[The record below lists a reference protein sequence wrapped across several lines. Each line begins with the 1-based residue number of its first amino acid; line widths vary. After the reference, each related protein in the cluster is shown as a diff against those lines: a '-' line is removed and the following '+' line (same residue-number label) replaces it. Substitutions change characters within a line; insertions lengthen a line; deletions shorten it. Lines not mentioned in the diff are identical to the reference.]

1 MNPLLTSI
9 SQFGRILG
17 SLFYHAPEQ
26 EQNQSLLALFQHGE
40 WQTSCDFL
48 SQAKREQIQHCLTQ
62 GIAQGQAQLN
72 EDFQALFIGPNS
84 LPAPPWG
91 SVYLDKEAV
100 IFGSSLL
107 ELRDFMQ
114 TYNIKL
120 ELAQNEPED
129 HFGLMLMMAAW
140 LAENQ
145 PEQLNEFLQQH
156 LLTWSGRFL
165 ERLIAEQHHTF
176 YRGLGLLSQA
186 LLDNWQQQLQLEVPK
201 VRLYR

>member
-1 MNPLLTSI
+1 MDSIQTSI

-17 SLFYHAPEQ
+17 SLFYTAPEQ
-26 EQNQSLLALFQHGE
+26 AQNRPLLELFRQDE
-40 WQTSCDFL
+40 WQAGCDFL
-48 SQAKREQIQHCLTQ
+48 TAAQREQIQHCLTQ
-62 GIAQGQAQLN
+62 GIAQGQAQLS
-72 EDFQALFIGPNS
+72 EDFQALFIGPNA

-114 TYNIKL
+114 RHGISL
-120 ELAQNEPED
+120 SLAQNEPED

-145 PEQLNEFLQQH
+145 PQQLGEFLQQH
-156 LLTWSGRFL
+156 LLPWSGRFL
-165 ERLIAEQHHTF
+165 ELLTAEQHRTF
-176 YRGLGLLSQA
+176 YCGLGLLSQA
-186 LLDNWQQQLQLEVPK
+186 LLADWQQRLRLDVPK